1 VFRLALFL
9 LILSCSSNLARA
21 QATPAPE
28 KKRFVLYATLI
39 EDVPVQLSDGSR
51 WNMDKGD
58 TFPLTMYKEQ
68 GTKMILQLASAT
80 FMVNSAQAK
89 AIEEKDLTELQLQSY
104 RNIVQNFLDSR
115 AAKWRKEQAK

>member
-1 VFRLALFL
+1 MFRPALLL
-9 LILSCSSNLARA
+9 LILFSSSIFAPA
-21 QATPAPE
+21 QEAPAQE
-28 KKRFVLYATLI
+28 KKRFVLYATLL
-39 EDVPVQLSDGSR
+39 ENVPVQLSDGSK

-58 TFPLTMYKEQ
+58 TFPVSMYKEQ

-80 FMVNSAQAK
+80 FMVKTTQAM

-104 RNIVQNFLDSR
+104 RNNVQNYLDSR